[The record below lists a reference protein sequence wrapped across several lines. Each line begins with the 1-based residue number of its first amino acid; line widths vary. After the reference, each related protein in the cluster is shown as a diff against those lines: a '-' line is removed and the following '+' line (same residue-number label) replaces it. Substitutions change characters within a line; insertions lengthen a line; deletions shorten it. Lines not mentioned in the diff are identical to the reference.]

1 MKKNFAIAFLCC
13 LFTLQHAAQQVR
25 FTRYG
30 IKEGLSNETV
40 NCLYKDSRG
49 FLWVGTDFGLN
60 RFDGVRFEKWFHK
73 PGDSRSLLSNK
84 INSITED
91 RQQKLWL
98 GTDKGIAVYDT
109 RAGSFSSYTKIEAGS
124 KIIGNLSQVKTFCD
138 REGDV
143 WIGSSSGYIFL
154 YRQNERKFYGM
165 PVPLRPPNRLQNEF
179 VSGFLHDSKN
189 RIWAGSSYGVY
200 LIDKK
205 NFSVVAHR
213 FPASLKNESSL
224 NACTRL
230 FETSDGTIL
239 CGTWNSGFTIFNEAE
254 KKFIAQDKTEGQFLP
269 SPVLFDF
276 AQQDS
281 LIYFAGITGVF
292 TCLQKDLHEPS
303 FTKYKRYSSSPQDI
317 YSLSSKENSA
327 ILTDSAGTVWIGGAM
342 GISQLNTGSRHFQFY
357 TFDKAVNLPDW
368 APSSIAQKKH
378 QLYLVVEHDVL
389 RFDLEQNE
397 FYKLPLSILGKKR
410 HGLYETG
417 EGFFLPSQTGLYIYD
432 NNLVLKKSITEPLP
446 TGAVTNMLCA
456 LYDRDINLWI
466 GTTRYGIRKTDPL
479 TGTTS
484 KYLHDSSKLNSL
496 GHYINTIIE
505 TDKGTIYA
513 GGNEF
518 YVYNKAKNDFEL
530 PVPGVSGFP
539 FKNVTRLKQ
548 QGNRIWIGSG
558 DGLFLYEE
566 ELRRITPHPLPPQVN
581 QVINEM
587 EMDEGG
593 NVWMITLSGLVKY
606 NPADK
611 STLLFDK
618 QNGWPGNFSVL
629 KKLTDGRIAVG
640 CNGGI
645 ILFNPADVKR
655 QAYSPVPQIT
665 ELIVDERNV
674 YHLPGSDTL
683 YEIKYKQ
690 GIRFNYISL
699 TYSNAEGNQYEWQ
712 LKGFDNSWHPVGN
725 QTTQAFT
732 SLAPG
737 SYTFLVR
744 SSNAADVWSNEY
756 ATVKFKV
763 LPPFY
768 LTWWFIAT
776 ALLLAAG
783 LFYAFY
789 RYRLKQLLAVEKI
802 RTRIATDLHDDIGAT
817 LSSISFYSEAVKQKL
832 RDDQAATELIL
843 EKMGETSRS
852 MVGNMSD
859 IVWAI
864 NPVNDG
870 AGSLFKR
877 MYNYVA
883 DLCQLK
889 NVQLQFDDDSNMDKR
904 ILDIETRKNIY
915 LVFKEAVNNALK
927 YSGCS
932 CIKVSMRMQHKQ
944 FMMSVHDNGK
954 GFDAEAAGSGNGLG
968 NMKMRAAE
976 LNGKLNIISS
986 AAGGTCIELF
996 CSIP

>member
-1 MKKNFAIAFLCC
+1 MKKYFIISFLCFNAW
-13 LFTLQHAAQQVR
+13 LSAAQQVR

-40 NCLYKDSRG
+40 NCLYRDSRG

-73 PGDSRSLLSNK
+73 PGDIGSLLSNK
-84 INSITED
+84 INSIAED

-109 RAGSFSSYTKIEAGS
+109 KAGSFSSYTKIEAGS
-124 KIIGNLSQVKTFCD
+124 KIIGDLSQVKTFCD

-154 YRQNERKFYGM
+154 YRQSERKFYVI
-165 PVPLRPPNRLQNEF
+165 PVPLRPPTRLQNEF

-205 NFSVVAHR
+205 DLSAKAYR
-213 FPASLKNESSL
+213 FPGSLKNESSV

-239 CGTWNSGFTIFNEAE
+239 CGTWNSGFIIFNEAE
-254 KKFIAQDKTEGQFLP
+254 KKFTAQDKAEGQFLP
-269 SPVLFDF
+269 SPVVFDF

-292 TCLQKDLHEPS
+292 TCLQKDLHDPS
-303 FTKYKRYSSSPQDI
+303 FTKYKRYSSNPQDI
-317 YSLSSKENSA
+317 YSLGSNENSA
-327 ILTDSAGTVWIGGAM
+327 VLTGTAGTVWVGGAM
-342 GISQLNTGSRHFQFY
+342 GVSQLNTNSRYFQFY
-357 TFDKAVNLPDW
+357 TFDKAVSLPDW
-368 APSSIAQKKH
+368 APSSIAQKND

-389 RFDLEQNE
+389 GFDLQQNE
-397 FYKLPLSILGKKR
+397 FYKLPLNIRGKKR
-410 HGLYETG
+410 HGLFETVD
-417 EGFFLPSQTGLYIYD
+417 GFFLPSQTGLYIYD
-432 NNLVLKKSITEPLP
+432 KNLALKKSITESLP
-446 TGAVTNMLCA
+446 TGAVANMLCA
-456 LYDRDINLWI
+456 LYDRDKNLWI
-466 GTTRYGIRKTDPL
+466 GTTRYGIRKTNPL
-479 TGTTS
+479 TGTAS

-496 GHYINTIIE
+496 GHYINSIIE

-548 QGNRIWIGSG
+548 QGKRIWVGSG
-558 DGLFLYEE
+558 DGLFLYDE
-566 ELRRITPHPLPPQVN
+566 ELKKVTPHPLPPQVN
-581 QVINEM
+581 QVISDM
-587 EMDEGG
+587 EIDAAG

-645 ILFNPADVKR
+645 ILFNPADVKS
-655 QAYSPVPQIT
+655 QVYSPVPQIT
-665 ELIVDERNV
+665 ALIVDERTMH
-674 YHLPGSDTL
+674 HLPGSDSL

-699 TYSNAEGNQYEWQ
+699 TYSNAEANQYEWQ
-712 LKGFDNSWHPVGN
+712 LQGFDNNWHPAGN

-744 SSNAADVWSNEY
+744 SSNAANVRSNGY
-756 ATVKFKV
+756 ATVKFIV

-768 LTWWFIAT
+768 LTWWFMA
-776 ALLLAAG
+776 AVVLMLGGLA
-783 LFYAFY
+783 YAFY
-789 RYRLKQLLAVEKI
+789 RYRLQQGLAVEKI

-832 RDDQAATELIL
+832 RDDQAGTESIL

-864 NPVNDG
+864 NPVNDA

-877 MYNYVA
+877 MYNYAA

-889 NVQLQFDDDSNMDKR
+889 NVQLQFDHDSSMEKK
-904 ILDIETRKNIY
+904 ILDIESRKNIY

-927 YSGCS
+927 YSECS
-932 CIKVSMRMQHKQ
+932 GIKISMSMQHKQ
-944 FMMSVHDNGK
+944 FTMSVHDNGK
-954 GFDAEAAGSGNGLG
+954 GFDVEETRAGNGLA

-976 LNGKLNIISS
+976 LNGKLEIVSS
-986 AAGGTCIELF
+986 AAGGTHIELV
-996 CSIP
+996 CPIP

>member
-1 MKKNFAIAFLCC
+1 MKKYLIIAFLFFNAC
-13 LFTLQHAAQQVR
+13 LSAAQQVR

-30 IKEGLSNETV
+30 IREGLSNETV
-40 NCLYKDSRG
+40 NCLYKDSGG

-73 PGDSRSLLSNK
+73 PGDSSSLLSNK

-91 RQQKLWL
+91 RQQKLWV

-109 RAGSFSSYTKIEAGS
+109 KAGSFSSYTKIEAGN
-124 KIIGNLSQVKTFCD
+124 KIIGDLSQVKTFCD
-138 REGDV
+138 RDGDV

-154 YRQNERKFYGM
+154 YRQSERKFYVM
-165 PVPLRPPNRLQNEF
+165 PVLLRPPTRLQNEF
-179 VSGFLHDSKN
+179 VSSFLHDSKN

-205 NFSVVAHR
+205 NLSAVPFR
-213 FPASLKNESSL
+213 FPDSHKNESSL

-230 FETSDGTIL
+230 FETRDGTVL
-239 CGTWNSGFTIFNEAE
+239 CGTWNSGFTLFNEAE
-254 KKFIAQDKTEGQFLP
+254 NKFTAQDKAEGQFLP
-269 SPVLFDF
+269 SPVVFDF

-292 TCLQKDLHEPS
+292 TCLQKDLHDPS
-303 FTKYKRYSSSPQDI
+303 FTKYNRYSSNPQDI
-317 YSLSSKENSA
+317 YSLGSNENSA
-327 ILTDSAGTVWIGGAM
+327 ILTGTAGMVWIGGAM
-342 GISQLNTGSRHFQFY
+342 GISQLNTDSRHFQFY

-368 APSSIAQKKH
+368 APSSIAQKND

-389 RFDLEQNE
+389 RFDLKQNE
-397 FYKLPLSILGKKR
+397 FYKLPLNIRGKKR

-417 EGFFLPSQTGLYIYD
+417 NGFFLPGQTGLYIYD
-432 NNLVLKKSITEPLP
+432 KNLQLKKSITEPLP
-446 TGAVTNMLCA
+446 SGAVTNMLCA
-456 LYDRDINLWI
+456 LYDRDRNLWI
-466 GTTRYGIRKTDPL
+466 GTTRYGIRKTDPV
-479 TGTTS
+479 TNATT

-518 YVYNKAKNDFEL
+518 YVYNKVKNDFEL
-530 PVPGVSGFP
+530 PVPGVSGLP
-539 FKNVTRLKQ
+539 FKNVTKLKQ

-558 DGLFLYEE
+558 DGLFLYDED
-566 ELRRITPHPLPPQVN
+566 LKQLTPHPLPPQVN

-587 EMDEGG
+587 EIDDGG
-593 NVWMITLSGLVKY
+593 NVWLVTLSGLVKY
-606 NPADK
+606 NPSDK
-611 STLLFDK
+611 STLLFNK

-629 KKLTDGRIAVG
+629 KKLTGRRIALG

-645 ILFNPADVKR
+645 ILFNPADIKK
-655 QAYSPVPQIT
+655 QTYSPPPRVT
-665 ELIVDERNV
+665 RLIIDENTV

-683 YEIKYKQ
+683 YEINYKQ

-699 TYSNAEGNQYEWQ
+699 TYSNAEANQYEWQ
-712 LKGFDNSWHPVGN
+712 LQGFNNSWHPVGN
-725 QTTQAFT
+725 QTTQVFT

-737 SYTFLVR
+737 NYTFLVR
-744 SSNAADVWSNEY
+744 SSNASDVWSNEF

-768 LTWWFIAT
+768 LTWWFMA
-776 ALLLAAG
+776 AVVLMLAG
-783 LFYAFY
+783 LFYTFY
-789 RYRLKQLLAVEKI
+789 RYRLKQALAVEKI
-802 RTRIATDLHDDIGAT
+802 RIRIATDLHDDIGAT
-817 LSSISFYSEAVKQKL
+817 LSSISFYSEAVKQKMK
-832 RDDQAATELIL
+832 DDQPGTESIL
-843 EKMGETSRS
+843 QKMGETSRS

-864 NPVNDG
+864 NPVNDA

-877 MYNYVA
+877 MYNYAA

-889 NVQLQFDDDSNMDKR
+889 NVQLQFDHDSSMDKR
-904 ILDIETRKNIY
+904 ILDIESRKNIY
-915 LVFKEAVNNALK
+915 LIFKEAVNNALK
-927 YSGCS
+927 YSECRS
-932 CIKVSMRMQHKQ
+932 IKISMSMQHKL
-944 FMMSVHDNGK
+944 FTMKVHDNGK
-954 GFDAEAAGSGNGLG
+954 GFDVEGTRTGNGLG

-986 AAGGTCIELF
+986 ANDGTHIELV
-996 CSIP
+996 CPIP